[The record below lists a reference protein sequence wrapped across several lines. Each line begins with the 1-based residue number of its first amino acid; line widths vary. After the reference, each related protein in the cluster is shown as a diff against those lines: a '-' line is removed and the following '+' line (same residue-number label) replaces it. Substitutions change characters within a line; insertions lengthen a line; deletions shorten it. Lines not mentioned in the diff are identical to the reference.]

1 MNDFNQI
8 FNLQSWQEIIQ
19 LNLTPWRLFIAIV
32 DISLITFLI
41 YSALRSVQ
49 GTKLMGTALSGFSR
63 LRWREGGC
71 GTGVGAMQGV

>member
-41 YSALRSVQ
+41 YK
-49 GTKLMGTALSGFSR
+49 KLSPVLKFGYEHTTASDKIN
-63 LRWREGGC
+63 
-71 GTGVGAMQGV
+71 TAQD